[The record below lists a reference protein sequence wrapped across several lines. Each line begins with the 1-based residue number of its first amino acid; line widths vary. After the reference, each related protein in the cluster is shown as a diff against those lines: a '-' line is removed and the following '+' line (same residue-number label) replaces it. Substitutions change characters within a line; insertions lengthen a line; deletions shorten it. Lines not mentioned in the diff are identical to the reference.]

1 MSSEYRRKLSVTRKE
16 SLALLKALALF
27 SAAVYEDLL
36 KIEDYIEKS
45 KLSGQVKM
53 LELKKIDLAGL
64 LLNVSSVE
72 RRLVEACAKK
82 SFLMLGT
89 RECEILFGALEKD
102 SRKARPELVE
112 KLKEFCKEVREHE
125 KLEKNDSDMKVV
137 YAS

>member
-1 MSSEYRRKLSVTRKE
+1 MGVYRRKISISRKE

-36 KIEDYIEKS
+36 KIEDYIDKS

-64 LLNVSSVE
+64 LLTVSSVE

-82 SFLMLGT
+82 SFVMLGI
-89 RECEILFGALEKD
+89 RECKILFGALEKD
-102 SRKARPELVE
+102 PKKARPELIK
-112 KLKEFCKEVREHE
+112 KLKDFCKEVREHE
-125 KLEKNDSDMKVV
+125 KLERNDSDMKVV